1 MTDSILLFDAS
12 VFESGKALSYDVE
25 EEIHV
30 VGDAPALSQLLE
42 ILLDNAVK
50 YSPEGGTIA
59 LRLETAGRN
68 AKLSV
73 SNTGQPIPEQDLP
86 HIFERFYRGDP
97 SRQSTGGHGLGLA
110 IARSIVEVHKGKIWA
125 ECRNGLVIFTVSLPC
140 EKNSRK
146 IGYKFYV
153 HSQKVHLFST
163 ISQSSFGMLAVSRL
177 TN

>member
-1 MTDSILLFDAS
+1 MDFSYLVTDSILLFDAS

-140 EKNSRK
+140 EKK
-146 IGYKFYV
+146 
-153 HSQKVHLFST
+153 
-163 ISQSSFGMLAVSRL
+163 
-177 TN
+177 